1 MNRPTGTEKPR
12 SWKATS
18 DTTNPLGARH
28 GLVARYLP
36 LDGDSERRKLARLD
50 ETEELLTGN
59 VGVCPV

>member
-1 MNRPTGTEKPR
+1 
-12 SWKATS
+12 
-18 DTTNPLGARH
+18 LGARH

-36 LDGDSERRKLARLD
+36 LDGDSERKKLARLD